1 MSAHIVSAGVLGSR
15 IFIGVYV
22 FYCALLISYKTICNV
37 PWKKH
42 TESIDGNITSV
53 IAVNPAS
60 PSSQN
65 TRASVPNDWSTV
77 EVGLPLDS

>member
-53 IAVNPAS
+53 IQQAPHRKT
-60 PSSQN
+60 PE
-65 TRASVPNDWSTV
+65 RASQRLVHGRGGVTPR
-77 EVGLPLDS
+77 